1 MNIVS
6 VEFCYNYPVPP
17 EIIMGIDKSTTLGNF
32 FSEISSTEVK
42 RYLEGTNET
51 QNPELSGNKDLDNK
65 W

>member
-1 MNIVS
+1 
-6 VEFCYNYPVPP
+6 
-17 EIIMGIDKSTTLGNF
+17 MGIDKSTTLGNF

-65 W
+65 